1 MQRVFCIT
9 VQSDCKQ
16 CFNITMKLFLLQS
29 GRSIYRLHSLQ
40 WRSLKGEV
48 LFFQKRQSP
57 AITVVCSYFS
67 IIILRGILDYNYRSK
82 DPSLKYTESGKGE
95 FICITYYFSLL
106 IFSTYVLR
114 LHIICFIPWLTERCL
129 KQLFRKERR
138 KFEFY
143 LSPTFLWV
151 VLCHSTNS

>member
-1 MQRVFCIT
+1 
-9 VQSDCKQ
+9 
-16 CFNITMKLFLLQS
+16 MKIPERRSAIFPEMSESCYYCGLLIFLHHNTERDPWL
-29 GRSIYRLHSLQ
+29 
-40 WRSLKGEV
+40 
-48 LFFQKRQSP
+48 
-57 AITVVCSYFS
+57 
-67 IIILRGILDYNYRSK
+67 NYRSK

-95 FICITYYFSLL
+95 CICITYYFSLL

-114 LHIICFIPWLTERCL
+114 LHIICFTPWLTERCL

-151 VLCHSTNS
+151 VLCHSTNSWSVSCHRCSILLSYPCRTGDCLWII